1 LVPPLQPLEVD
12 SDKETAALSSAA
24 LARAEEQWKPGSS
37 WRDRVEFL
45 EVASYFETSEEKYLQ
60 LIDPSLGTLVYKDS
74 DHLNRDGTN
83 RLEQLFRAKV
93 FGTKLCS

>member
-1 LVPPLQPLEVD
+1 LVPQLQPLNG
-12 SDKETAALSSAA
+12 DKATAALSP

-45 EVASYFETSEEKYLQ
+45 EVASYFETSEEKHLQ

-74 DHLNRDGTN
+74 DHLNTDGTN

-93 FGTKLCS
+93 FGQRLCS